1 MAAAATLEPGQAEM
15 ERRLYA
21 GGAEAVCGEEG
32 GVERQPPL
40 GPPDAVA
47 TGAPATAYDEAP
59 PASYL
64 GPHGGV
70 ERWIVNKQGLK
81 LKSHFWPAAT
91 KSARA
96 VVLFCHGARAHGGCL
111 PNARPPAPYLAH
123 PPPPP
128 PPPHP
133 PTPSP
138 RPTPRPPAPYRAPP
152 PPPPTTTHTH
162 TRPRRTPAV

>member
-128 PPPHP
+128 HHH
-133 PTPSP
+133 
-138 RPTPRPPAPYRAPP
+138 
-152 PPPPTTTHTH
+152 THTH
-162 TRPRRTPAV
+162 QATAHTCSLNCSRPPSWGSPCSTRGRGWSGGTRWG